1 MDSARTV
8 NHTCLSDLC
17 DQPQSL
23 AQNKGDMALNS
34 EQLVSRLSR
43 IVGTDNL
50 LMDFESRQF
59 YSMDF
64 SEESSPVAMAV
75 VRPGS
80 VDQIVEVVKAAR
92 QANVAV
98 NTRGG
103 GMSYTKGHVPIKA
116 ETIIID
122 NSLMNRIVEINTTDR
137 YITVETGARW
147 IDIRNALKGTGYRI
161 PYLGTLSGN
170 YATLGGGLSQN
181 ATGMGR
187 TTLADHVL
195 GLEVVLGD
203 GRVLKTG
210 SSITKNT
217 GPFYRYNGPDLTGL
231 FLCDSGAFGIKT
243 KAHLLL
249 EPWPKMAFG
258 CVTFPDR
265 VALTQAQVEMAKT
278 GLHTEAFAF
287 DGKYLNEYAA
297 HPPLP
302 REERS
307 EMVRRFLADNP
318 VKWRAYRALFQ
329 AWHRSG
335 LKFLEGLPN
344 AMYFIAEAPDQASA
358 ERTRDAIM
366 KICRKAGG
374 RPLPTTIPFGLRYGP
389 YLNVGDIMANRQGE
403 VNFPINAK
411 FEASKSTLA
420 IKAFER
426 FLLENAAILQKHQIN
441 IACNT
446 LLHGHFWGIEPV
458 ISWGR
463 PLGPYR
469 MHYASEDRRVKSAQ
483 IVEDQERTATAID
496 LRYRLTGMFRDLG
509 SLHVQWAKAYPY
521 ADALGPGTEWQL
533 VNDIK
538 KMLDPDSTLN
548 PGVLGLGLAQ
558 EVR

>member
-1 MDSARTV
+1 MAAIVARPSSV
-8 NHTCLSDLC
+8 E
-17 DQPQSL
+17 QV
-23 AQNKGDMALNS
+23 S
-34 EQLVSRLSR
+34 E
-43 IVGTDNL
+43 I
-50 LMDFESRQF
+50 
-59 YSMDF
+59 
-64 SEESSPVAMAV
+64 
-75 VRPGS
+75 
-80 VDQIVEVVKAAR
+80 VKAAN
-92 QANVAV
+92 AVSYAV

-103 GMSYTKGHVPIKA
+103 GMSYTKGHVPIKT
-116 ETIIID
+116 ETVIID
-122 NSLMNRIVEINTTDR
+122 NSHLNRIVEVNVVDR

-147 IDIRNALKGTGYRI
+147 VDIRAALKGTGYRI

-265 VALTQAQVEMAKT
+265 IQLTAAQIDMAKT

-287 DGKYLNEYAA
+287 DGKYLNDYAS

-302 REERS
+302 KAQRQQ
-307 EMVRRFLADNP
+307 MVSDFLKDNP
-318 VKWRAYRALFQ
+318 VKWRAYRALLG
-329 AWHRSG
+329 AWHHTG
-335 LKFLEGLPN
+335 LGYLRGLPN
-344 AMYFIAEAPDQASA
+344 AMYFIAEGHDQASA
-358 ERTRDAIM
+358 ERARDAIM
-366 KICRKAGG
+366 RICKSHGG

-389 YLNVGDIMANRQGE
+389 YLNVGDIMANRAGE

-411 FEASKSTLA
+411 FEVSKSGIA
-420 IKAFER
+420 IQAFED
-426 FLLENAAILQKHQIN
+426 FLKENKALTQQHGIN

-458 ISWGR
+458 ISWQR

-469 MHYASEDRRVKSAQ
+469 MHYASPDRRERSKEIEENEQ
-483 IVEDQERTATAID
+483 RTATAID
-496 LRYRLTGMFRDLG
+496 CRYRMTRMFREIG

-521 ADALGPGTEWQL
+521 AEALEGQAAWGFMQDL
-533 VNDIK
+533 KRIV
-538 KMLDPDSTLN
+538 DPNSTLN
-548 PGVLGLGLAQ
+548 PGVLGLGI
-558 EVR
+558 